1 MLFHFIDRKKVKTLT
16 KLVLSIFVIT
26 AIFNNMQATAL
37 GSSVNDMVSAETFRI
52 EKTEGTVAVKNSAD
66 KDIAITAGMQLYSG
80 DVLTSG
86 QKSHAYISMDE
97 TKLAKTDEYTQVSVE
112 KSGKKLQ
119 LKVVEGEFCFTVN
132 EKLGSDENMEVATPT
147 LSMSIRGTIGGA
159 ERRTLKDHVIDRI
172 WILEGKANV
181 YVAPTGEIFPVWPGE
196 YIEYN
201 NVTGTMTRGLLSVDD
216 IPGYV
221 AEFIC
226 EDPSLISRIFDG
238 SSLDME
244 YIVGNADNSLRR
256 DQKENEENYKGTPF
270 GEMIDRMTEE
280 LGGKE
285 EKSEEPEN
293 SADNHSNTSNSDG
306 DPESSSSEESSIKS
320 EPGSEEESSS
330 RESSTHPE
338 SSSSGESSTE
348 EESSS
353 SGESST
359 EEESSSSG
367 ESSTEEE
374 SSSSEESSTE
384 ESSSSEESSTEEESS
399 SSEESSTE
407 EPSEPIPTKYTGYSI
422 KSFDTSNV
430 ILSGE
435 GPDITLA
442 RSAEPTLS
450 SICDTGH
457 SDYFAVDLVLD
468 ETRAAVSDAEN
479 KAKYVP
485 VKIYINDAHKYT
497 PLELSSPF
505 TITSKDN
512 VELMEIHVV
521 EGGSLKVQGR
531 LLAAGIYVYD
541 ESDVLFGAESE
552 VTIRG
557 NIDLKPK
564 NGFRVEV
571 TIDGNLMVEGGLT
584 VKNDGAFD
592 LTVNAGAKLTVNG
605 GLILDPGELGA
616 GVDFSIADGAE
627 ASINHIIVSEM
638 VRMDVAG
645 KLTMLNDSML
655 EITEEGTLRLL
666 NTGNDSMNT
675 MNISNSGDI
684 CVTQNATVNS
694 VRNIGL
700 GFIYLEEDTAVLTCL
715 SGTNVTDG
723 MVNMGCYKGTAQ
735 SYAKITS
742 SMQITDKVTI
752 AHLALDGAPYL
763 LLNYNGAVE
772 PQPTDPDYPGADVQ
786 TINAANVSDYS
797 SYEDDNGKTHYQLGN
812 GTFSIS
818 GLMDCVF
825 DVSGTTCIEDT
836 NLTNATINCETGT
849 KLYVKN
855 VTVDNSA
862 NVSDKGN
869 GIGAVVKFTGN
880 GNELHCIKENE
891 FRGGVDNYTKCVDDH
906 GAAYSTACAGINI
919 ESGGEL
925 DIYGTDTSK
934 LTVYG
939 SSPGYGVV
947 IRNEEGRESGYDVA
961 SYAIGSNFYE
971 DGAGITVHSGNIY
984 AYSKP
989 GSDSVEVLKGAG
1001 CIGGGKNTKIVVEG
1015 GFIDAYGGEMSC
1027 IGGGFPRNYSY
1038 AEITIN
1044 GGEVNAA
1051 GYSASAAIDYNGTG
1065 VITINGGSV
1074 NAYAG
1079 STTTPQ
1085 TVGIG
1090 GSFDTSAGTINISG
1104 GVVTATVTGGDGA
1117 AIGTCDNGK
1126 GGTINIT
1133 GGIITAKAKPPSAAV
1148 GAGTDS
1154 EPVDVYIDGIKTDA
1168 SGEYDGSY
1176 NVFTYGSD

>member
-1 MLFHFIDRKKVKTLT
+1 MLFHFIDRKKVKALT
-16 KLVLSIFVIT
+16 RLILSIFVIT

-159 ERRTLKDHVIDRI
+159 EHRTLKDHVIDRI

-226 EDPSLISRIFDG
+226 EDPGLISRIFDG
-238 SSLDME
+238 SGLDME
-244 YIVGNADNSLRR
+244 HIVGNADNSLRR

-293 SADNHSNTSNSDG
+293 SADNHANTSNSDG

-330 RESSTHPE
+330 KESSTHPE
-338 SSSSGESSTE
+338 SSGSGESSTE

-353 SGESST
+353 N
-359 EEESSSSG
+359 G

-374 SSSSEESSTE
+374 SSSSEESSTEEESSSSEESSTEE

-407 EPSEPIPTKYTGYSI
+407 EPSEPIPTGYTGYSI
-422 KSFDTSNV
+422 KSFDASNV
-430 ILSGE
+430 VLSGE

-442 RSAEPTLS
+442 RSAEQTLS
-450 SICDTGH
+450 SICDTGY
-457 SDYFAVDLVLD
+457 SDYFAVDLALD

-485 VKIYINDAHKYT
+485 VKIYINDAHQYT
-497 PLELSSPF
+497 PLELHTPF
-505 TITSKDN
+505 TIASKDH
-512 VELMEIHVV
+512 VELMEIRVV
-521 EGGSLKVQGR
+521 EGGSLNVQGK
-531 LLAAGIYVYD
+531 LSAVIIIVNA
-541 ESDVLFGAESE
+541 ESDLLFGAGSE
-552 VTIRG
+552 VTIG
-557 NIDLKPK
+557 GINLNPEKELEKI
-564 NGFRVEV
+564 NV
-571 TIDGNLMVEGGLT
+571 TIDGSLTVEGFTAINAG
-584 VKNDGAFD
+584 DFD
-592 LTVNAGAKLTVNG
+592 LAVNAGANLTVNG
-605 GLILDPGELGA
+605 VLSLVPGDA
-616 GVDFSIADGAE
+616 GEVDFSTDAE
-627 ASINHIIVSEM
+627 VSVDHIIISGLVKM
-638 VRMDVAG
+638 NVFR
-645 KLTMLNDSML
+645 KLTMLNDGML
-655 EITEEGTLRLL
+655 EITKDALL
-666 NTGNDSMNT
+666 YLDTANDSMNT
-675 MNISNSGDI
+675 VNINNLGDL
-684 CVTQNATVNS
+684 CVTANTTVNS
-694 VRNIGL
+694 VRNSDSGVISFL
-700 GFIYLEEDTAVLTCL
+700 NDKAVLTCL

-723 MVNMGCYKGTAQ
+723 MVNMGCYKGTSQ
-735 SYAKITS
+735 SYAEITS
-742 SMQITDKVTI
+742 PMQITDKVTVTY
-752 AHLALDGAPYL
+752 LALDGDLYL

-786 TINAANVSDYS
+786 TVNAANISGYS
-797 SYEDDNGKTHYQLGN
+797 SYVDDNGKTHYELGN

-818 GLMDCVF
+818 GLTDCVF
-825 DVSGTTCIEDT
+825 DVSGTTCMEDT
-836 NLTNATINCETGT
+836 NLTNATINCGAGT

-869 GIGAVVKFTGN
+869 GIGVAVKFTGS

-891 FRGGVDNYTKCVDDH
+891 FRGGADNYTKYVDDY

-939 SSPGYGVV
+939 SSIENSAV
-947 IRNEEGRESGYDVA
+947 IKIEGGSANNYNVA
-961 SYAIGSNFYE
+961 SYAIGSNFHE
-971 DGAGITVHSGNIY
+971 DGASITVHSGNIY

-989 GSDSVEVLKGAG
+989 GDDSVEVLCGAG

-1015 GFIDAYGGEMSC
+1015 GFIDAYGGTMTC
-1027 IGGGFPRNYSY
+1027 IGGGFPRKSSY

-1051 GYSASAAIDYNGTG
+1051 GYSSSAAIGYNGTG
-1065 VITINGGSV
+1065 VITINGGRV
-1074 NAYAG
+1074 NAYVVTA
-1079 STTTPQ
+1079 STRQ

-1090 GSFDTSAGTINISG
+1090 GSYGASAGTINISG
-1104 GVVTATVTGGDGA
+1104 GVVTATVTGGDVA
-1117 AIGTCDNGK
+1117 AIGTCENGT

-1133 GGIITAKAKPPSAAV
+1133 GGTVTAKSSYVAV
-1148 GAGTDS
+1148 GAGKNS

-1168 SGEYDGSY
+1168 SGEYDGSS